1 MPGRYPE
8 LTNEIEEDK
17 GELDTLLLLLLLAVT
32 ADQKR
37 KLLDRLNKK
46 LRELQDSVAAWL
58 DTGAKLELEKI
69 LRKSKVLNDLDSAQ
83 IEKLV
88 KDIRAAVSQSV
99 AAAVF
104 SIRQQ
109 AAKRA
114 KIDPRDSDV
123 LQDDP
128 ETVSVEIIGSDGRIY
143 RYDPDYYLDL
153 AATMAIGV
161 AATAAV
167 LIHANNTG
175 NDLVQISPN
184 PSTIGDF
191 CDAYRGKVF
200 SVSGTHPFYYP
211 LSWVPNGGPPMHIW
225 CRHYLLPYEG
235 PNLEELRN
243 VPGDILEVGR
253 SGAGTNEIQKLWLSR
268 GR

>member
-8 LTNEIEEDK
+8 LTDKIEEEK
-17 GELDTLLLLLLLAVT
+17 GELDKLLLLLLLAVT

-37 KLLDRLNKK
+37 RLLDRLNKK
-46 LRELQDSVAAWL
+46 LRELQDTVSTWL
-58 DTGAKLELEKI
+58 DNSAQRELEKI
-69 LRKSKVLNDLDSAQ
+69 LRKSRVLNNLDQAQ
-83 IEKLV
+83 IERLV
-88 KDIRAAVSQSV
+88 KDVRSAVSQSV
-99 AAAVF
+99 SAAVF

-109 AAKRA
+109 AAKRSR
-114 KIDPRDSDV
+114 IDPRDKGT
-123 LQDDP
+123 LEEDP
-128 ETVSVEIIGSDGRIY
+128 ETVSVEIIGTDGRTY
-143 RYDPDYYLDL
+143 RYDPDYYVDL
-153 AATMAIGV
+153 AATMAIGA

-167 LIHANNTG
+167 LINANNTG

-200 SVSGTHPFYYP
+200 SVSGAHPFYYP